1 MVTGTGLATCQSHPM
16 VATLPDTTCSFKV
29 EERIRVR
36 DCPSWMYFTFISK
49 VKTFPRTL
57 DTFTHSLLATGIV
70 YDHMNS
76 PGKERLYVDLI
87 VNKSWY

>member
-70 YDHMNS
+70 HDHMNS